1 MNDALFVRSL
11 QGVRDLLRDRQG
23 VIGWDRALRDP
34 LREIVTLNEFHHQ
47 RTHTARL
54 FEAVYVR
61 DVRMVQRCED
71 FRFALKAREP
81 IVICRE

>member
-1 MNDALFVRSL
+1 MDDPLFVRGF

-23 VIGWDRALRDP
+23 VIDRDDALRDP

-47 RTHTARL
+47 RTDTARL

-61 DVRMVQRCED
+61 DVRMVQRCERL
-71 FRFALKAREP
+71 RFAREP
-81 IVICRE
+81 RESIGIAGE